1 MIKAVFFD
9 LYNTLARFYPPREEL
24 QAVGCAEFGIQVTP
38 EGIDRGYALADA
50 YMAQENAV
58 LPLRNRSPGAREEF
72 FAEYQRLIL
81 QGAGAQ
87 VPRELAGKIWRRI
100 RQIPYDL
107 ALFDDVLPA
116 MDMLKLQGLTLGLI
130 SNINRDINQLLEA
143 LRLSPYLDFAI
154 TSREVGAEKPHPPI
168 FLAAL
173 ERAQVEPGEAIHVG
187 DQYTSDVQGA
197 RGVGINPVLLDRY
210 GTHPEVQDCP
220 RIESLMELSGL
231 LADYI
236 GNPFS
241 EPQ

>member
-24 QAVGCAEFGIQVTP
+24 QATSCAEFGIQVTP
-38 EGIDRGYALADA
+38 DGIDKGYALADD
-50 YMAQENAV
+50 YMARENAL
-58 LPLRNRSPGAREEF
+58 LPLRNRTPEAREEF
-72 FAEYQRLIL
+72 FAEYQRLVL
-81 QGAGAQ
+81 QGAGVEVA
-87 VPRELAGKIWRRI
+87 RELAGQIWSRI

-130 SNINRDINQLLEA
+130 SNIDRDMDRLLKD

-154 TSREVGAEKPHPPI
+154 TSREAGSEKPHPPI

-173 ERAQVEPGEAIHVG
+173 DWAQVEPSEAIHVG

-197 RGVGINPVLLDRY
+197 RSVGINPVLLDRY
-210 GTHPEVQDCP
+210 GSYLEVQDCP
-220 RIESLMELSGL
+220 RIESLMEILGL
-231 LADYI
+231 LVEYQED
-236 GNPFS
+236 PFS
-241 EPQ
+241 E